1 MMDLVEIEPERQF
14 EVMWELMER
23 MRESNVVEI

>member
-14 EVMWELMER
+14 EVMCELIDSI
-23 MRESNVVEI
+23 RESKVVEI

>member
-14 EVMWELMER
+14 EVMWELIDSI
-23 MRESNVVEI
+23 RESKVVEI